1 MTNVLLS
8 EQELSVQI
16 AYFDVVVVST
26 MNLTLGSTTNTH
38 KSECFDVFTTKS
50 TSTNHESIYFPKF
63 FLDVSAENLDLVV
76 VSTVCGSSI
85 NGTFWKGFK
94 NIIVE
99 PLFQRT
105 ILSSELDDF
114 LSNYTSEECS
124 LWTN

>member
-50 TSTNHESIYFPKF
+50 TSTNHESIYFSKF
-63 FLDVSAENLDLVV
+63 FLDVSAKNLDLVV
-76 VSTVCGSSI
+76 VSTVSGSSI